1 MRVAQKTQKTSGR
14 GYLDGQML
22 IAMPAMR
29 DERFLRSVIYVCAH
43 SSEGA
48 MGIVVNQPAG
58 NINFSD
64 LLVQLEVIPAADL
77 IQMPPRAGMV
87 KVLKGGPVETGR
99 GFVLHSADFFI
110 ENSTLPIDEG
120 ICLTATLD
128 ILKAIARGKGPESAV
143 LALGYAGWAAGQLE
157 NEIQENG
164 WLHCSAD
171 PELIFGPDTEGK
183 YGKALRKI
191 GVDRFAEHVALRVF
205 AAELVELDR
214 IGIGFGALGDHI
226 HAQIVGERDDRA
238 QDHRPLALAGGA
250 HEGLIDLE
258 RVEREA
264 LQVGERGM
272 SGAEIV
278 ERQAGAELADAG
290 QHLRGMFGVLHHQG
304 FGELELERAA
314 RRPMAGE
321 HRAKIVDQI
330 VAEQLP
336 RGYVDAGEHRV
347 AASCRALPL
356 RELPRGVI
364 EREQA

>member
-48 MGIVVNQPAG
+48 MGIVVNQPAA

-77 IQMPPRAGMV
+77 IQLPPRAGMV

-128 ILKAIARGKGPESAV
+128 ILKAIARGDGPASAI
-143 LALGYAGWAAGQLE
+143 LALGYAGWSPGQLE
-157 NEIQENG
+157 NEMQQNG

-171 PELIFGPDTEGK
+171 RELIFGEDIDAK
-183 YGKALRKI
+183 YDRAMQKI
-191 GVDRFAEHVALRVF
+191 GIRPGMLSSDV
-205 AAELVELDR
+205 
-214 IGIGFGALGDHI
+214 G
-226 HAQIVGERDDRA
+226 HA
-238 QDHRPLALAGGA
+238 
-250 HEGLIDLE
+250 
-258 RVEREA
+258 
-264 LQVGERGM
+264 
-272 SGAEIV
+272 
-278 ERQAGAELADAG
+278 
-290 QHLRGMFGVLHHQG
+290 
-304 FGELELERAA
+304 
-314 RRPMAGE
+314 
-321 HRAKIVDQI
+321 
-330 VAEQLP
+330 
-336 RGYVDAGEHRV
+336 
-347 AASCRALPL
+347 
-356 RELPRGVI
+356 
-364 EREQA
+364 